1 MLQAS
6 EGWSVQMH
14 GKKKARRPYGRRAF
28 EERFLIA
35 QNGISSS
42 MSSKPVAGLPAG
54 ARAAGVRA
62 LGRSRKKAS
71 GAAARLAYI
80 QAGSGDRTEKLACD
94 CDLLAKSA
102 VAVCDLPA

>member
-1 MLQAS
+1 MVFPRL
-6 EGWSVQMH
+6 
-14 GKKKARRPYGRRAF
+14 
-28 EERFLIA
+28 
-35 QNGISSS
+35 
-42 MSSKPVAGLPAG
+42 
-54 ARAAGVRA
+54 RA